1 MSNDPGSA
9 RRGRSRGASG
19 AARQAAAKPK
29 RPSPQWR
36 RMDLHIHTPGSNDYQ
51 EPHVTYLDILR
62 QAAAR
67 GLDIL
72 AVTDHNTVAGYAAMQ
87 KEVEQLL
94 WLESRGRIDPLEQ
107 RQLDE
112 YRRVLGKLL
121 VLPGFEF
128 TATFGFHIL
137 GIFPPE
143 TPVSYLEHLL
153 LTLRVPPAQLRAG
166 SSTVG
171 ATSDVLTAYRVI
183 DEAGGLCIAAHVN
196 SGNGVMMRGLDFG
209 GQTRVA
215 YTQDP
220 HVHALEVTDLEKRGN
235 QTTRRFFDG
244 SKPEYPRPM
253 RVIQGSDA
261 HRLSRESSTSPYLG
275 VGDRVTEILLEEV
288 SFDALAQVIKGNDHS
303 LTRPYRGTAKAVDF
317 VQLAREEGESLVQS
331 FHPNMNQR
339 GGHLDAI
346 LRDICAMA
354 NTNGGTIYVGVPADA
369 KAKSEGVREPHKA
382 IESLQSVI
390 ARRFSPE
397 PPAQIDSLPT
407 QGATVVRVT
416 VTPGPDAPY
425 AIDNNLFYV
434 RDETET
440 TLAVRDEIVR
450 MVERGLERRGA
461 TADRRPSTDDGRQT
475 TDHRTPTAD
484 RRLPTADLPAEPAS
498 SDAEGGR
505 RGRSRGTND
514 QRPATGSEHATR
526 HSPSVARHAQSEK
539 PSTPPAARRSPAEL
553 ERPRTGVEIVASE
566 ERDGTIYHTLRD
578 LRGGNLIN
586 NVTRASSRRLWHYA
600 ITQAETDPPDLPTVQ
615 WRGNVAVLNRR
626 PKGDTTLYDL
636 AVRRDD
642 GVHVYYG
649 VTDSGLNEEWLAL
662 VEEHKSE

>member
-1 MSNDPGSA
+1 MTNDPGSA
-9 RRGRSRGASG
+9 RRGRSRSASV
-19 AARQAAAKPK
+19 AARPPASKPK

-51 EPHVTYLDILR
+51 EPHISYLDILR

-67 GLDIL
+67 GLDII
-72 AVTDHNTVAGYAAMQ
+72 AITDHNTVAGYAAMQ

-112 YRRVLGKLL
+112 YRRVLDKLL

-153 LTLRVPPAQLRAG
+153 LTLRVPPALLREG

-171 ATSDVLTAYRVI
+171 ATSDVLTAYHVI
-183 DEAGGLCIAAHVN
+183 NEAGGLVIAAHVN

-220 HVHALEVTDLEKRGN
+220 NVHALEVTDLEKRGN

-253 RVIQGSDA
+253 RCIQGSDA
-261 HRLSRESSTSPYLG
+261 HRLVRESPTSPYLG
-275 VGDRVTEILLEEV
+275 VGERITEILLDDL
-288 SFDALAQVIKGNDHS
+288 SFDALAGVIRGNDHS

-317 VQLAREEGESLVQS
+317 VQLAREEGESLVQA
-331 FHPNMNQR
+331 FHPSINQR

-346 LRDICAMA
+346 LRDIGAMA
-354 NTNGGTIYVGVPADA
+354 NTNGGTIYIGVPGDP
-369 KAKSEGVREPHKA
+369 KAKPEGVRETPRG
-382 IESLQSVI
+382 IEALRNGI
-390 ARRFSPE
+390 AKRFSPE
-397 PPAQIDSLPT
+397 PPVQIDSLPT
-407 QGATVVRVT
+407 QGTTVVRVT

-425 AIDNNLFYV
+425 ALDSNLFYV

-450 MVERGLERRGA
+450 LVERGLERRAGQPA
-461 TADRRPSTDDGRQT
+461 AVTPVAP
-475 TDHRTPTAD
+475 TPTAPSPAPREES
-484 RRLPTADLPAEPAS
+484 RRRSSRTPAE
-498 SDAEGGR
+498 
-505 RGRSRGTND
+505 
-514 QRPATGSEHATR
+514 
-526 HSPSVARHAQSEK
+526 K
-539 PSTPPAARRSPAEL
+539 PPPAVAPAAGQTVTNGRGQL
-553 ERPRTGVEIVASE
+553 ERPRTGVEIVESQ
-566 ERDGTIYHTLRD
+566 ERDGTVYHTLRD
-578 LRGGNLIN
+578 LRSGNLIN
-586 NVTRASSRRLWHYA
+586 NVTRSSARRLWHYA
-600 ITQAETDPPDLPTVQ
+600 ITQAETAPPNFSGVQ

-626 PKGDTTLYDL
+626 PKGNSALYDL
-636 AVRRDD
+636 IVRDD
-642 GVHVYYG
+642 DGIHVYYG
-649 VTDSGLNEEWLAL
+649 VTDSGLSEEWLAL
-662 VEEHKSE
+662 VEEPRRE

>member
-1 MSNDPGSA
+1 MTNDPGSA
-9 RRGRSRGASG
+9 RRGRSRSASV
-19 AARQAAAKPK
+19 AAKPPAQKPK
-29 RPSPQWR
+29 RSSPQWR
-36 RMDLHIHTPGSNDYQ
+36 RMDLHLHTPGSNDYQ
-51 EPHVTYLDILR
+51 EPHISYLDILR

-67 GLDIL
+67 GLDII
-72 AVTDHNTVAGYAAMQ
+72 AITDHNTVAGYAAMQ

-112 YRRVLGKLL
+112 YRRVLDRLL

-153 LTLRVPPAQLRAG
+153 LTLRVPPSLLREG

-171 ATSDVLTAYRVI
+171 ATSDVLTAYHVI
-183 DEAGGLCIAAHVN
+183 NEAGGLVIAAHVN

-220 HVHALEVTDLEKRGN
+220 NVHALEVTDLEKRGN

-261 HRLSRESSTSPYLG
+261 LRLVRESAASPYLG
-275 VGDRVTEILLEEV
+275 VGDRITEILLDDL
-288 SFDALAQVIKGNDHS
+288 SFDALARVIKGNDHS
-303 LTRPYRGTAKAVDF
+303 LTRPYRGLAKAVDF
-317 VQLAREEGESLVQS
+317 VQVAREEGESLVQA
-331 FHPNMNQR
+331 FHPSINQR

-346 LRDICAMA
+346 LRDIGAMA
-354 NTNGGTIYVGVPADA
+354 NTNGGTIYIGVPADP
-369 KAKSEGVREPHKA
+369 KAKPEGVRETPKGIEALRNA
-382 IESLQSVI
+382 I
-390 ARRFSPE
+390 AKRFSPE

-407 QGATVVRVT
+407 QGTTVVRVT
-416 VTPGPDAPY
+416 ITPGPDAPY
-425 AIDNNLFYV
+425 ALDNNLFYV

-440 TLAVRDEIVR
+440 TLAVRDEIVQL
-450 MVERGLERRGA
+450 VERGLARRAGQPAAPAPEPRASVSSAGA
-461 TADRRPSTDDGRQT
+461 PPAPPATPPPAPRTDRRRESS
-475 TDHRTPTAD
+475 RTPA
-484 RRLPTADLPAEPAS
+484 
-498 SDAEGGR
+498 
-505 RGRSRGTND
+505 
-514 QRPATGSEHATR
+514 
-526 HSPSVARHAQSEK
+526 EK
-539 PSTPPAARRSPAEL
+539 PPPAAAQTTANGRGQL
-553 ERPRTGVEIVASE
+553 ERPRTGVEIVESQ

-578 LRGGNLIN
+578 LRSGNLIN
-586 NVTRASSRRLWHYA
+586 NVTRSSARRLWHYA
-600 ITQAETDPPDLPTVQ
+600 ITQAETAPPVLSAQQ

-626 PKGDTTLYDL
+626 PKGNSALYDL
-636 AVRRDD
+636 IVRDD
-642 GVHVYYG
+642 EGIHVYYG
-649 VTDSGLNEEWLAL
+649 VTDSGLSEEWLAL
-662 VEEHKSE
+662 VEEPRRE

>member
-1 MSNDPGSA
+1 MTNDPGPA
-9 RRGRSRGASG
+9 RRGRSRGASAPAEG
-19 AARQAAAKPK
+19 DARRSDSRRPAAAKPK

-36 RMDLHIHTPGSNDYQ
+36 RMDLHLHTPGSNDYQ
-51 EPHVTYLDILR
+51 EPHVGYLDILR

-67 GLDIL
+67 GLDII
-72 AVTDHNTVAGYAAMQ
+72 AITDHNTVAGYAAMQ

-112 YRRVLGKLL
+112 YRRVLEHLL

-153 LTLRVPPAQLRAG
+153 LTLRVPPALLREG

-183 DEAGGLCIAAHVN
+183 NEAGGLVIAAHVN

-220 HVHALEVTDLEKRGN
+220 NVHALEVTDLEKRGN

-244 SKPEYPRPM
+244 SKPEYPRAM
-253 RVIQGSDA
+253 RIIQGSDA
-261 HRLSRESSTSPYLG
+261 HRLTRESATSPYLG

-288 SFDALAQVIKGNDHS
+288 SFDALARVIKGNDHS
-303 LTRPYRGTAKAVDF
+303 LTRPYRGTAKAIDF
-317 VQLAREEGESLVQS
+317 VQLAREEGESLVQA
-331 FHPNMNQR
+331 FHPSMNQR

-354 NTNGGTIYVGVPADA
+354 NTNGGTIYVGAPADP
-369 KAKSEGVREPHKA
+369 KAKPEGVREPSRA
-382 IESLQSVI
+382 IETLQQTMSK
-390 ARRFSPE
+390 RFSPE
-397 PPAQIDSLPT
+397 PPVQIDSLPT

-416 VTPGPDAPY
+416 VTSGVDAPY

-450 MVERGLERRGA
+450 LVERGLERRAGL
-461 TADRRPSTDDGRQT
+461 TADRRSPT
-475 TDHRTPTAD
+475 TAEAMSSAQPV
-484 RRLPTADLPAEPAS
+484 AEPTGRPS
-498 SDAEGGR
+498 SSTT
-505 RGRSRGTND
+505 RSTS
-514 QRPATGSEHATR
+514 AATR
-526 HSPSVARHAQSEK
+526 HATPATRHAPAEK
-539 PSTPPAARRSPAEL
+539 PPSPPPAGSGRQSNGHGEL
-553 ERPRTGVEIVASE
+553 DRPRTGVEIVASE

-578 LRGGNLIN
+578 LRNGNLIN
-586 NVTRASSRRLWHYA
+586 NVTRSSARRLWHYA
-600 ITQAETDPPDLPTVQ
+600 ITQAETAPPDLSAIV
-615 WRGNVAVLNRR
+615 WRNNVAVLNRR
-626 PKGDTTLYDL
+626 PKGNTTLYDL

-642 GVHVYYG
+642 GIHVYYG
-649 VTDSGLNEEWLAL
+649 VTDSGLSESWLAL
-662 VEEHKSE
+662 VEGQRNE